1 LHLQRF
7 LAYNLVNKVAGEAD
21 MSAVKRAAAIP
32 DLTIFDKF
40 KFKLKPVAVK
50 FLLFRPEGIGKLK
63 RNLSICEMIREAQ
76 KEDPFYAAID
86 NFTCVEPILLGMAEG
101 DPVFESGH
109 IGQELGIFEE
119 ARANR
124 RLYHYITKL
133 EKNSV
138 NYVAFASTDKLK
150 FTPDILMLSA
160 NPEQLEIILRALCFA
175 TGKMW
180 TSQGPPVM
188 ECSWI
193 LTYPY
198 ISGEVNYL
206 ITDISHGM
214 KSKQIYPPGTI
225 LISIP
230 FDRISQLVDG
240 LERIDWHPAVMNK
253 GKEYHEKVFAETN
266 KKLHKKLEGEK
277 G

>member
-1 LHLQRF
+1 
-7 LAYNLVNKVAGEAD
+7 
-21 MSAVKRAAAIP
+21 MSAVKQAKTIP

-40 KFKLKPVAVK
+40 KFKLKPVAIK
-50 FLLFRPEGIGKLK
+50 FLLFKPEGIIKLAK
-63 RNLSICEMIREAQ
+63 KMSICEMIREAQ
-76 KEDPFYAAID
+76 KTEPFYAAVD

-109 IGQELGIFEE
+109 IGQELHIFEE

-138 NYVAFASTDKLK
+138 NYVAFSSTDKLT
-150 FTPDILMLSA
+150 FSPDVLILSA
-160 NPEQLEIILRALCFA
+160 NPSQLEIILRAMCFA

-180 TSQGPPVM
+180 VSQGTPVI

-198 ISGEVNYL
+198 IHGEMNYL
-206 ITDISHGM
+206 ITDCSHGM
-214 KSKQIYPPGTI
+214 TAKQIYPPGTI
-225 LISIP
+225 LVSIP
-230 FDRISQLVDG
+230 FDRINQLIDG
-240 LERIDWHPAVMNK
+240 LEKIEWRPKVMFS
-253 GKEYHEKVFAETN
+253 GKEYHDKVFGETD
-266 KKLHKKLEGEK
+266 KKLHKKLADENPK
-277 G
+277 S